1 MEFEIYNIIYIYII
15 ISNMNIYNIIL
26 LLYDII
32 MIDDYHM
39 VFFSH
44 KEKAIS

>member
-1 MEFEIYNIIYIYII
+1 
-15 ISNMNIYNIIL
+15 MNIYNIIL
-26 LLYDII
+26 ILYDII

-39 VFFSH
+39 VFFSQ